1 MADTELDARHYQLNY
16 SKPYVTQNIK
26 NYRLGLY
33 PMSVNYCHSVKTLL
47 KGDTIRKDII
57 AKRNM
62 TIQNDLYVE
71 SEIVS
76 HPLP

>member
-1 MADTELDARHYQLNY
+1 
-16 SKPYVTQNIK
+16 
-26 NYRLGLY
+26 
-33 PMSVNYCHSVKTLL
+33 MSVNYCHSVKTLL